1 MDRREGARR
10 ELNHQ
15 HGDASALAAAIE
27 SQHPDPFRA
36 VDRGALLREAKR
48 IDAVDTGDRCVHAIE
63 LMRMIAMLGPRNGH
77 TVIDPLGQD
86 PEKFDAFPLGLY
98 EFDDGIFV
106 VDAERHDLIG
116 AELVALDGADVN
128 EVLRAVAPLIAHD
141 NEWTVRAR
149 RPTFVI
155 SVQVLRGL
163 GVVSQQRKATFRL
176 RSRNGSIVELQLDAS
191 PTSEL
196 FDHLR
201 GNHTVKFSQRADLRH
216 LREWHWTEPT
226 AGGRAIHV
234 GYNLTLGD
242 ITPFALEI
250 EARAHP
256 PRIGLVVLDLRHNG
270 GGDNRTY
277 RPLLETLQR
286 LGDTK
291 RLAVLTSRATF
302 SAAMQLVVDLE
313 RSTEAVFLGEPTGG
327 SPNQYGDATPIVL
340 PSSGLNV
347 FVATIAWMTAGELD
361 ERITREPDLPIANES
376 LPFFAGDD
384 PVLDNAIA
392 ALS

>member
-1 MDRREGARR
+1 M
-10 ELNHQ
+10 
-15 HGDASALAAAIE
+15 
-27 SQHPDPFRA
+27 
-36 VDRGALLREAKR
+36 
-48 IDAVDTGDRCVHAIE
+48 
-63 LMRMIAMLGPRNGH
+63 
-77 TVIDPLGQD
+77 
-86 PEKFDAFPLGLY
+86 
-98 EFDDGIFV
+98 
-106 VDAERHDLIG
+106 
-116 AELVALDGADVN
+116 
-128 EVLRAVAPLIAHD
+128 APLIAHD

-155 SVQVLRGL
+155 SAQVLRGL
-163 GVVSQQRKATFRL
+163 GVVSQKRNATFRV
-176 RSRNGSIVELQLDAS
+176 RSENGSIVELRLEAS

-201 GNHTVKFSQRADLRH
+201 GDHTVKFSGRADLRH
-216 LREWHWTEPT
+216 LRDWHWVEPT
-226 AGGRAIHV
+226 AGGRAVHV
-234 GYNLTLGD
+234 GYNVTLGD
-242 ITPFALEI
+242 ITPFALEV
-250 EARAHP
+250 EALAHP
-256 PRIGLVVLDLRHNG
+256 PRIGLVVLDLRRNG

-340 PSSGLNV
+340 PSSGLNA

-361 ERITREPDLPIANES
+361 ERVTREPDLPIANES
-376 LPFFAGDD
+376 QPFFAGDD
-384 PVLDNAIA
+384 QCSTTPSQRSPEPAGGNMIDNATESAISSWPRRRV
-392 ALS
+392 LSQNAQAGPR